1 MVGWLGQRHI
11 GWRKEKKSIVGRI
24 VGISP
29 AIVGL
34 ALACAMVGCAGT
46 SVSEKSVEADMDSN
60 KVTERDLEVARQMDA
75 PDQVIEALE
84 SGEWMFVSDR
94 MAVRY
99 AELAIDYMQ
108 QTYDQECRAGWSTV
122 PSVLVQDV
130 EVRLVA
136 VGGEHD
142 GAEVKVTISPNEP
155 HTYEDTWGAVL
166 LSDEYEQTVQAVFE
180 EALVDVPRQ
189 QWATNVWIDGVTT
202 GSQSLSDATGGAD
215 LYLSRSIAST
225 EEELNVLCDSIDA
238 CVTAHGLNLDYYV
251 TVPASDPEDGQ
262 MTVEYGHAAAVESGD
277 AVLLRTSSFV
287 KGGQS

>member
-1 MVGWLGQRHI
+1 MFGWLRQRVM
-11 GWRKEKKSIVGRI
+11 GRRKEKRSGVGRI
-24 VGISP
+24 VGMSP
-29 AIVGL
+29 TIVGL
-34 ALACAMVGCAGT
+34 ALVCAMVGCAGT
-46 SVSEKSVEADMDSN
+46 SVSEKSVEVDMNSN
-60 KVTERDLEVARQMDA
+60 EVTERDLEVARQMDA

-108 QTYDQECRAGWSTV
+108 QTYGQECHASWSTV

-142 GAEVKVTISPNEP
+142 GAEVRVTISPDEP

-166 LSDEYEQTVQAVFE
+166 LSDEYERAVQAAFE
-180 EALVDVPRQ
+180 EALADVPRR

-215 LYLSRSIAST
+215 LYLSRSVVST
-225 EEELNVLCDSIDA
+225 DVELNALCDSIDA
-238 CVTAHGLNLDYYV
+238 CVAAHGLNLDYYV
-251 TVPASDPEDGQ
+251 TVPAADPEDGQ
-262 MTVEYGHAAAVESGD
+262 MTAEYGHAASVESGD

>member
-1 MVGWLGQRHI
+1 MFGWLRQRPMD
-11 GWRKEKKSIVGRI
+11 RYREKSSRVGRI
-24 VGISP
+24 VGMSP

-46 SVSEKSVEADMDSN
+46 GVSEKSVEVDTDSN
-60 KVTERDLEVARQMDA
+60 EVTERDLEVARQMDA
-75 PDQVIEALE
+75 PNQVIEALE

-108 QTYDQECRAGWSTV
+108 QSYGQECRASWSTV

-142 GAEVKVTISPNEP
+142 GSEVRVTISPDEP
-155 HTYEDTWGAVL
+155 HAYEDTWGVVL
-166 LSDEYEQTVQAVFE
+166 LTDEYERAVQAAFE
-180 EALVDVPRQ
+180 EALADVPRQ
-189 QWATNVWIDGVTT
+189 QWATNVWIDGVAT

-215 LYLSRSIAST
+215 VYLSRSVVST
-225 EEELNVLCDSIDA
+225 DEELNVLCDSIDA
-238 CVTAHGLNLDYYV
+238 CVAAHGLNLDYYV
-251 TVPASDPEDGQ
+251 TVPAADPEDGQ
-262 MTVEYGHAAAVESGD
+262 MTAEYGHAAAVESGD